1 MPLGNKK
8 RLIRGCLHGAHI
20 THSGIILSILTTQQA
35 LLYRMLHVMMSVNA
49 QIKLAATVATT
60 VPTSNSK

>member
-20 THSGIILSILTTQQA
+20 THSGIILSILTQQA